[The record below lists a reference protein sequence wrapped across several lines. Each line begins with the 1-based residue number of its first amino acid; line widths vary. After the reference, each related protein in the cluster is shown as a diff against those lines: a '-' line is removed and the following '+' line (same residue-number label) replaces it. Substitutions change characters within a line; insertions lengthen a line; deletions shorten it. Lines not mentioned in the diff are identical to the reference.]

1 MTQFIAG
8 ITTYCKHSVYDRTV
22 CVCTDGDLGL
32 FALRVFVLYEKA
44 LWVIVLLGGL
54 ILAHQAQVIVRE
66 LTYILS
72 LADRSYT
79 QWSIALSTLR

>member
-8 ITTYCKHSVYDRTV
+8 ITTYCERLKHHRTERTRANKV
-22 CVCTDGDLGL
+22 VGL

-54 ILAHQAQVIVRE
+54 ILAHQAQVIVS
-66 LTYILS
+66 YSHFWILFCKC
-72 LADRSYT
+72 LLNICCRSG
-79 QWSIALSTLR
+79 LSF